1 MKYKFLKKLQ
11 FVGLM
16 TAGLF
21 LSGCASSLSVETVE
35 QPVNSDRPT
44 VEANPTVIPTEVIV
58 EPTDTIVPAPEP
70 PETPAAVPTKGNPA
84 NPGEAPPA
92 GAAREFTTDFSIH
105 TIPYSEVL
113 SGGPPKDGIPSLE
126 APQFVSISEAE
137 EWMES
142 VEPVILV
149 EINGDA
155 RAYPIQILMWHEI
168 VNDEVGGKPVVVTF
182 CPLCNTG
189 IVFGRTV
196 SGQELDFGTT
206 GRLHNSN
213 LIMYDRQT
221 ETWWQQATGE
231 GIAGELTGSQLVFL
245 PTAMI
250 SWEDF
255 KNAHP
260 SGLVLSRDTGFNRSY
275 GNNPYA
281 GYDDINSSPFL
292 FQGNTPDELPA
303 MARVLTVELAEE
315 AVAYPNE
322 ILMNVHVVN
331 DTIRET
337 DVVVIWQAGTA
348 SALDEF
354 LIANSSD
361 VGAANVYEREID
373 GVLLSFVF
381 KGSMIIDEQTG
392 SEWNVLG
399 QAVSGELVGKQLEPI
414 VAVNHFWFS
423 WAAFMPETRI
433 YQP

>member
-260 SGLVLSRDTGFNRSY
+260 SGLVLSQ
-275 GNNPYA
+275 P
-281 GYDDINSSPFL
+281 
-292 FQGNTPDELPA
+292 
-303 MARVLTVELAEE
+303 
-315 AVAYPNE
+315 
-322 ILMNVHVVN
+322 IL
-331 DTIRET
+331 
-337 DVVVIWQAGTA
+337 W
-348 SALDEF
+348 
-354 LIANSSD
+354 
-361 VGAANVYEREID
+361 
-373 GVLLSFVF
+373 
-381 KGSMIIDEQTG
+381 
-392 SEWNVLG
+392 
-399 QAVSGELVGKQLEPI
+399 
-414 VAVNHFWFS
+414 
-423 WAAFMPETRI
+423 
-433 YQP
+433 